1 MATQPTYIRLNEND
15 KIIAT
20 LESSIEN
27 LVMLQDT
34 FNLRHTQTSIKYIDY
49 EIL

>member
-1 MATQPTYIRLNEND
+1 MATQPTYIRLNQND

-20 LESSIEN
+20 LESNIDN
-27 LVMLQDT
+27 LVLLQDT
-34 FNLRHTQTSIKYIDY
+34 FNLRHTQTTKKYIDY